1 MKKVYLL
8 STDHLE
14 NGLWFRDLEDFK
26 VAMNYV
32 AILAAQTP
40 EVIVLA
46 FILMSNHVH
55 FLLKG
60 KEADVTAFLER
71 FKARYSLYYR
81 RKYGVREFLRRNHV
95 DKLEI
100 PTGDN
105 VKVTDN
111 EALVKAVAYVQMN
124 CVAANICAHPS
135 QYAWGTGAT
144 FFNSSPR
151 GGVLLSNLSGR
162 ARKRLFR
169 SESVDLPE
177 DWRVS
182 EGGFILPSEYVDI
195 KSVETC
201 FRSPQ
206 RMEFFLWNSSKV
218 KKRIQGDQN
227 LPAFRDQS
235 ILAVVPDLCRALF
248 RRTSFSELTASE
260 QAEFAR
266 QIRYRF
272 SADPNQIARVCG
284 ISYEQAARLLDS
296 V

>member
-1 MKKVYLL
+1 MKKVFLL

-60 KEADVTAFLER
+60 KEEDVTAFVER
-71 FKARYSLYYR
+71 FKSRYSLYYR
-81 RKYGVREFLRRNHV
+81 RKYGVRELLRRNHV
-95 DKLEI
+95 DTQEI
-100 PTGDN
+100 PTGYNGKADE
-105 VKVTDN
+105 K
-111 EALVKAVAYVQMN
+111 EAFEKAVAYVQMN
-124 CVAANICAHPS
+124 CVAANICTHPS

-144 FFNSSPR
+144 FFNPSPH
-151 GGVLLSNLSGR
+151 GGIPLSNLSAR
-162 ARKRLFR
+162 ARMRLLR
-169 SESVDLPE
+169 SDSVDLPK
-177 DWRVS
+177 DWRVC
-182 EGGFILPSEYVDI
+182 EGGYILPSEYVDI
-195 KSVETC
+195 KTVENC

-206 RMEFFLWNSSKV
+206 RMDFFLKNSSKA
-218 KKRIQGDQN
+218 KKRIQWDQN
-227 LPAFRDQS
+227 LPAFRDQT
-235 ILAVVPDLCRALF
+235 ILAAVPDLCFSLF
-248 RRTSFSELTASE
+248 GRVSFSELTASE

-296 V
+296 F

>member
-60 KEADVTAFLER
+60 KEEDVTAFVER

-81 RKYGVREFLRRNHV
+81 RKYGVRELLRRNHV
-95 DKLEI
+95 DTQEI
-100 PTGDN
+100 PTGYNGKGDE
-105 VKVTDN
+105 K
-111 EALVKAVAYVQMN
+111 EAFEKAVAYVQMN

-135 QYAWGTGAT
+135 QYAWGTGAI
-144 FFNSSPR
+144 FFNPSPH
-151 GGVLLSNLSGR
+151 GGIPLSNLSAR
-162 ARKRLFR
+162 ARMRLFR
-169 SESVDLPE
+169 SDSVDLPE
-177 DWRVS
+177 DWRVC
-182 EGGFILPSEYVDI
+182 EGGYILPSEYVDI
-195 KSVETC
+195 KTVEAC

-206 RMEFFLWNSSKV
+206 RMDFFLRNSSKA

-227 LPAFRDQS
+227 LPAFRDQT
-235 ILAVVPDLCRALF
+235 ILAAVPDLCFSLF
-248 RRTSFSELTASE
+248 GRVSFSELTASE
-260 QAEFAR
+260 QSEFAR

-284 ISYEQAARLLDS
+284 ISYEQAAHLLDS
-296 V
+296 F